1 MILSVM
7 NTERRV
13 TLDRIVDITNLGEN
27 KVRSAIEKLI
37 EQGLIEASGRGR
49 ERSFILGVKIYR
61 ENKETVQY
69 VRQKGI
75 DSIRYPE
82 LIIKLAETQ
91 EGIIN
96 KQDVADL
103 LKITSNQAY
112 TLIKK
117 LQREGKLELLCG
129 GKHAKYKLIE

>member
-1 MILSVM
+1 MLRFRP
-7 NTERRV
+7 TGKQTHKTCRKE
-13 TLDRIVDITNLGEN
+13 
-27 KVRSAIEKLI
+27 
-37 EQGLIEASGRGR
+37 
-49 ERSFILGVKIYR
+49 GVLMP
-61 ENKETVQY
+61 V
-69 VRQKGI
+69 
-75 DSIRYPE
+75 IRYPE

-96 KQDVADL
+96 KQDVVDL

-129 GKHAKYKLIE
+129 GKYAKYKLIE